1 MTPDGKKPLT
11 ELSEGESV
19 MTVNGF
25 EPITSIVETGRKE
38 KVYELELTGDNMF
51 YANGI
56 LAEGL
61 TEADKAGNDPDGD
74 IIPAEQKTEDSA
86 EEPMQEMETSREET
100 TDETEEKPA
109 AKKPATRRKTVAKK
123 AGK

>member
-1 MTPDGKKPLT
+1 
-11 ELSEGESV
+11 

-25 EPITSIVETGRKE
+25 ESITAIIATGKKE

-61 TEADKAGNDPDGD
+61 TEADKTANRQDED
-74 IIPAEQKTEDSA
+74 IIPSEAVNVVSAEQKTEDSA
-86 EEPMQEMETSREET
+86 EEPIQEMETSAEET

-109 AKKPATRRKTVAKK
+109 AKKPAARRKTVTKK

>member
-1 MTPDGKKPLT
+1 MTPDGNKPLS

-25 EPITSIVETGRKE
+25 EPITAIIATGRKE

-61 TEADKAGNDPDGD
+61 TEADKTANEPDGD
-74 IIPAEQKTEDSA
+74 IIPAESVNVVSAEQKTEDSA
-86 EEPMQEMETSREET
+86 EET
-100 TDETEEKPA
+100 TDETEKKPA